1 MADRDNA
8 ETEDYHLVN
17 LVVDGQRVQFAT
29 ATITRS
35 TTWQGEAGTRRRV
48 SRWSGEIVSDTNQLG
63 NDGSP
68 LIHALLAETADSQ
81 VLEGSFTITG
91 WHAKGFDVAGNGEL
105 TIT

>member
-1 MADRDNA
+1 MADRDNT

-17 LVVDGQRVQFAT
+17 LMVDGQRVEFAT

-35 TTWQGEAGTRRRV
+35 TTWEGEAGTRRRV

-63 NDGSP
+63 IDAGT
-68 LIHALLAETADSQ
+68 LIHDLLAETADSQ
-81 VLEGSFTITG
+81 VLEGYFTITAS
-91 WHAKGFDVAGNGEL
+91 HAKGFDIAGNGEL